1 VLELLATGAP
11 LQTILESV
19 VLGVEADNED
29 MLCSILLL
37 DESGEHLLV
46 GAAPSLPAFF
56 NAAVHGKSISG
67 AGACGEA
74 VLTRNR
80 VIVEDIR
87 SAPSWASTAT
97 WLCRPGSVR
106 AGPILFSAPAARCW
120 ARSRFTTAMPACP
133 AWRIS
138 R

>member
-46 GAAPSLPAFF
+46 GRGAQPAGLLQRGR
-56 NAAVHGKSISG
+56 ARQVDRQRRRRLRP
-67 AGACGEA
+67 A
-74 VLTRNR
+74 VLTR
-80 VIVEDIR
+80 
-87 SAPSWASTAT
+87 
-97 WLCRPGSVR
+97 
-106 AGPILFSAPAARCW
+106 AA
-120 ARSRFTTAMPACP
+120 
-133 AWRIS
+133 
-138 R
+138 

>member
-56 NAAVHGKSISG
+56 NAAVHGKSIHGG
-67 AGACGEA
+67 AGACG
-74 VLTRNR
+74 R
-80 VIVEDIR
+80 
-87 SAPSWASTAT
+87 
-97 WLCRPGSVR
+97 
-106 AGPILFSAPAARCW
+106 RC
-120 ARSRFTTAMPACP
+120 
-133 AWRIS
+133 
-138 R
+138 